1 VVDRN
6 MLITA
11 GNTTIVKRVVLGQPA
26 ENATI
31 VKKVVVGRPVRRIQ
45 EQSLDFEQV
54 KGLDFTGKTN
64 GSVLV
69 YNSSTELWEATLD
82 LEEQNINGG
91 SY

>member
-1 VVDRN
+1 MVNRN
-6 MLITA
+6 VLVTT
-11 GNTTIVKRVVLGQPA
+11 GNTTIVKKVVL
-26 ENATI
+26 
-31 VKKVVVGRPVRRIQ
+31 GRPVRRVQ
-45 EQSLDFEQV
+45 EQRLDIEEIRGFD
-54 KGLDFTGKTN
+54 LTGKTN